1 MKRVY
6 IDIIKF
12 NVQNQV
18 QFSVM
23 ISRRVNA
30 NAYLTGLNLC
40 INGAYGPI
48 DSELWLHRART
59 QASDISHLE
68 KLHNLT
74 LWLDEPSNIWNKKRR
89 DVFHRMFC
97 SQFVPTSTACVTG
110 KHCHRRKKELIRNSA
125 PCKRQSL
132 SFCPP
137 TMNTQYQFKTE
148 DYQRH
153 SSQMT
158 TS

>member
-1 MKRVY
+1 MIRQCIALPCGTNNRLNKYWGVFCHY
-6 IDIIKF
+6 F
-12 NVQNQV
+12 NQT
-18 QFSVM
+18 
-23 ISRRVNA
+23 A
-30 NAYLTGLNLC
+30 G
-40 INGAYGPI
+40 
-48 DSELWLHRART
+48 HRART

-74 LWLDEPSNIWNKKRR
+74 LWLDEPSKIWNKKRR
-89 DVFHRMFC
+89 DVFHPMFC
-97 SQFVPTSTACVTG
+97 SQFVPTSTSCVTG
-110 KHCHRRKKELIRNSA
+110 KHCQRRKKELIRDSA
-125 PCKRQSL
+125 PCQRQSL
-132 SFCPP
+132 SICPP